1 MPSAPEAARRGRPR
15 RRTTSLE
22 NRPTSLASYQD
33 NKRGIISLTAGCALF
48 TVTDTITKIVALT
61 FPIGEVL
68 FSRALAC
75 IGFLGVVFVFAYR
88 TFAIH
93 GGFQKLVLLRAV
105 LDAGANVTFVVA
117 LTKMR
122 LADLMAINMMSPLV
136 LTMLLAFFFKEQVGW
151 RRWSAIGVGVI
162 GMLLIV
168 KPGPATFDVWALVA
182 FAATLFSATRDI
194 VTRRIDPATPTLVVT
209 LISLASTGLGGLFL
223 AVLLGER
230 WSLFS
235 SEYFGLIVIGA
246 LFLAG
251 GSTLAV
257 SAFRNVD
264 TSVVAPFRYSLLIW
278 SALSGYF
285 VLGEVSDRVSMA
297 GSLLIVGSGLYM
309 LHRERIRHREIAAR
323 SAIR

>member
-1 MPSAPEAARRGRPR
+1 M
-15 RRTTSLE
+15 
-22 NRPTSLASYQD
+22 ASYQD

-48 TVTDTITKIVALT
+48 TVTDTITKIVALS

-75 IGFLGVVFVFAYR
+75 IAFVAAAFFFAYR
-88 TFAIH
+88 TFSFH
-93 GGFQKLVLLRAV
+93 GAFQKLVLMRAV
-105 LDAGANVTFVVA
+105 LDGIANATFVLA

-136 LTMLLAFFFKEQVGW
+136 LTMLLAFFFKEKVGW
-151 RRWSAIGVGVI
+151 RRWSAIFVGVG

-168 KPGPATFDVWALVA
+168 KPGPSTFDVWALIA

-194 VTRRIDPATPTLVVT
+194 LTRRIDPATPTLVVT
-209 LISLASTGLGGLFL
+209 MVSLGGTGLAGLAL
-223 AVLLGER
+223 ALVLGER
-230 WSLFS
+230 WTLYS
-235 SEYFGLIVIGA
+235 SEYLGLIVVGA
-246 LFLAG
+246 VFLAG

-264 TSVVAPFRYSLLIW
+264 ATVVAPFRYSLLIW

-285 VLGEVSDRVSMA
+285 VLGEVSDTMSIA

-309 LHRERIRHREIAAR
+309 LHRERVRHREVAAR

>member
-1 MPSAPEAARRGRPR
+1 M
-15 RRTTSLE
+15 
-22 NRPTSLASYQD
+22 ASYQD

-48 TVTDTITKIVALT
+48 TVTDTITKIVAFT

-75 IGFLGVVFVFAYR
+75 IVIVGIASVFVYR
-88 TFAIH
+88 SFAIP
-93 GGFQKLVLLRAV
+93 GALQKLVLLRAV
-105 LDAGANVTFVVA
+105 LDAGANATFVVA

-136 LTMLLAFFFKEQVGW
+136 LTMLLAFFFKEKVGW

-168 KPGPATFDVWALVA
+168 KPGPSTFDVWALVA
-182 FAATLFSATRDI
+182 FATTLFSATRDI

-209 LISLASTGLGGLFL
+209 LVSLCGTMLAGLVL
-223 AVLLGER
+223 AVVLSER
-230 WSLFS
+230 WAIFS
-235 SEYFGLIVIGA
+235 PEYFGLIVIGA

-257 SAFRNVD
+257 SSFRNVD
-264 TSVVAPFRYSLLIW
+264 ASVVAPFRYSLLIW
-278 SALSGYF
+278 SALAGYF
-285 VLGEVSDRVSMA
+285 VFGEVSDPLSIA
-297 GSLLIVGSGLYM
+297 GSLLIVASGLYM
-309 LHRERIRHREIAAR
+309 LHRERVRHREIAAR
-323 SAIR
+323 SEVR

>member
-1 MPSAPEAARRGRPR
+1 M
-15 RRTTSLE
+15 
-22 NRPTSLASYQD
+22 ASYQD

-48 TVTDTITKIVALT
+48 TVTDTITKIVAFT

-75 IGFLGVVFVFAYR
+75 MVFVGAAFFFAYR
-88 TFAIH
+88 TFAFH
-93 GGFQKLVLLRAV
+93 GGFQKLVLIRAV
-105 LDAGANVTFVVA
+105 LDAGANATFVVA

-151 RRWSAIGVGVI
+151 RRWTAIGVGVG

-168 KPGPATFDVWALVA
+168 KPGPSTFDVWALVA

-194 VTRRIDPATPTLVVT
+194 VTRRIDPETPTLVVT
-209 LISLASTGLGGLFL
+209 LVSLGGVTL
-223 AVLLGER
+223 AGVALAFLLGER
-230 WSLFS
+230 WSFYS
-235 SEYFGLIVIGA
+235 WEYLGLIVIGA

-264 TSVVAPFRYSLLIW
+264 ATVVAPFRYSLLIW
-278 SALSGYF
+278 SALAGYF
-285 VLGEVSDRVSMA
+285 VLGEVSDRMSVA

-309 LHRERIRHREIAAR
+309 LHRERVRHREVAAR
-323 SAIR
+323 SAVR

>member
-1 MPSAPEAARRGRPR
+1 LKIERP
-15 RRTTSLE
+15 
-22 NRPTSLASYQD
+22 LASYQD

-48 TVTDTITKIVALT
+48 TVTDTITKIVAFT

-75 IGFLGVVFVFAYR
+75 MVFVGAAFFFAYR
-88 TFAIH
+88 TFTFH

-105 LDAGANVTFVVA
+105 LDAGANATFVVA

-151 RRWSAIGVGVI
+151 RRWTAIGVGVG

-168 KPGPATFDVWALVA
+168 KPGPSTFDVWALVA

-194 VTRRIDPATPTLVVT
+194 VTRRIDPETPTLVVT
-209 LISLASTGLGGLFL
+209 LVSLGSVTL
-223 AVLLGER
+223 AGIALAFLLGER
-230 WSLFS
+230 WSLYS
-235 SEYFGLIVIGA
+235 SEYLGLIVIGA

-264 TSVVAPFRYSLLIW
+264 ATVVAPFRYSLLIW
-278 SALSGYF
+278 SALAGYF
-285 VLGEVSDRVSMA
+285 VLGEVSDRMSVA
-297 GSLLIVGSGLYM
+297 GSLLIVASGLYM
-309 LHRERIRHREIAAR
+309 LHRERVRHREVAAR
-323 SAIR
+323 SAVR

>member
-1 MPSAPEAARRGRPR
+1 M
-15 RRTTSLE
+15 
-22 NRPTSLASYQD
+22 ASYQD

-61 FPIGEVL
+61 FPVGEVL
-68 FSRALAC
+68 VARAIAC
-75 IGFLGVVFVFAYR
+75 IAIIVAVFFFAYR
-88 TFAIH
+88 TFSIH
-93 GGFQKLVLLRAV
+93 GAGQKMVLLRAV

-136 LTMLLAFFFKEQVGW
+136 LTMLLAFFFKEQIGW

-168 KPGPATFDVWALVA
+168 KPGPSTFNVWALVA
-182 FAATLFSATRDI
+182 LSATFFSATRDI
-194 VTRRIDPATPTLVVT
+194 VTRRIDPETPTLVVT
-209 LISLASTGLGGLFL
+209 LVSLASTGLAGLGV
-223 AVLLGER
+223 AVAAGER
-230 WSLFS
+230 WAMFS
-235 SEYFGLIVIGA
+235 SEYLVLIVVGA
-246 LFLAG
+246 MFLAG

-264 TSVVAPFRYSLLIW
+264 ASVVAPFRYSLLIW

-285 VLGEVSDRVSMA
+285 VLGEVSDRLSIA

-309 LHRERIRHREIAAR
+309 LHRERVRHREVAAR
-323 SAIR
+323 SAVR